1 MKVFVKLFILAL
13 TLLLTSQLVA
23 ATLSNGLEP
32 IVEADFTLSYLSSK
46 QIDHK
51 TERALKKVAKEIQE
65 VITKARKH
73 GIQIER
79 KVHVRFLEDVFF
91 PCRDLWLAAGVDPS
105 DEAIAD
111 LRQCAAC
118 SFEMTDYVEL
128 NEHRFATDAKYHFL
142 TKFIGCEASSQEKLE
157 NYEDEIFVMSEDDA
171 KKAIDKLATSLHEP
185 LGDHLRLYMVPEH
198 HCYVPWSAT
207 IWIPHPKRKR
217 RLHRDIAA
225 ITHEVGHHVFASLG
239 EQIAKSQAK
248 SRSLSILQRCLLEKS
263 LLAYNELFADY
274 SALTSGNNI
283 VLPLH
288 LIFDDGSLPDEVKRY
303 FSKRRTLAEFIAE
316 ARASGEQAQYYVE
329 GHNSLNPTRSFLWQ
343 LKHDLRK
350 DIVDGL
356 LFAATK
362 TLMTEFYQVDVHKYD
377 RSESD
382 MRGEQ
387 IAYLLDYPAD
397 IVSVNLRFLLH
408 LRAAAHKQLDREKLA
423 IFQKLARDT
432 YGESAIGAD

>member
-1 MKVFVKLFILAL
+1 MRVFMKLFVLAL
-13 TLLLTSQLVA
+13 TLLLTSQLFA

-91 PCRDLWLAAGVDPS
+91 PCRDLWLASGVDPS
-105 DEAIAD
+105 EEAMAD
-111 LRQCAAC
+111 LRQRAVR
-118 SFEMTDYVEL
+118 SFEITDYDEL
-128 NEHRFATDAKYHFL
+128 IEHRLATDAKYHFL
-142 TKFIGCEASSQEKLE
+142 NSFIGCEASSQEALDY
-157 NYEDEIFVMSEDDA
+157 YEDEFFCLSPE
-171 KKAIDKLATSLHEP
+171 KAEEAVDKVAATLKEP
-185 LGDHLRLYMVPEH
+185 LGDNLRLYMVPEH
-198 HCYVPWSAT
+198 HCYVPWSGT
-207 IWIPHPKRKR
+207 VWIPHPKRKR
-217 RLHRDIAA
+217 RLHRDLAA

-239 EQIAKSQAK
+239 EQISKAQTETQ
-248 SRSLSILQRCLLEKS
+248 SLSILQRCLLEKS

-274 SALTSGNNI
+274 SALSSGNNI

-303 FSKRRTLAEFIAE
+303 FSKRRTLAEFINE
-316 ARASGEQAQYYVE
+316 ARASGEQAEYYCE

-356 LFAATK
+356 FFAATT
-362 TLMTEFYQVDVHKYD
+362 TLVKEFYQVDVHKYD

-387 IAYLLDYPAD
+387 IAYLIDYPSD

-408 LRAAAHKQLDREKLA
+408 LRAAAHKQLDGDKLA
-423 IFQKLARDT
+423 IFQKLARET